1 MYENRR
7 EIMQDVFLTYLPARK
22 FKTSRLTVNLIA
34 GLDRASASA
43 NALLPAVLSRGT
55 ARYPD
60 MEQLSAA
67 MDTLY
72 GATVDSIVRKK
83 GERQCIGFAASFI
96 DDAFTPHGEKLLE
109 PVAEEGMIVLA
120 DKFSQ
125 VAGMLLVLCISA
137 AVILTLLLGGTL
149 MAGQSVVR

>member
-1 MYENRR
+1 MEMIRR
-7 EIMQDVFLTYLPARK
+7 RLLPGVCLTYLQEHK
-22 FKTSRLTVNLIA
+22 FKTNVLSAQLIVP
-34 GLDRASASA
+34 LSKKTASA
-43 NALLPAVLSRGT
+43 NALLPAVLRRGT

-60 MEQLSAA
+60 MQALSAA
-67 MDTLY
+67 LDRLY
-72 GATVDSIVRKK
+72 GARIDCTVRKK
-83 GERQCIGFAASFI
+83 GENQCVGFVASFI
-96 DDAFTPHGEKLLE
+96 DDRVVPGGEKLLE
-109 PVAEEGMIVLA
+109 PVAEEGMIALA